1 MPVVSTCPLFFFSS
15 RRRQTSC
22 ALVTGVQTCALP
34 ISVNLIKGDD
44 VAHVRLLQLSGAGS
58 ASHSGWSSAMGGSK
72 FAASASE
79 NTVAPASEPKPEW
92 LFQKSRPAS
101 ASRVTRTYP
110 STPSWRSE
118 EHTSELQS
126 LMRISYVVFCLKKKK
141 KSTTRL
147 RMRQ

>member
-1 MPVVSTCPLFFFSS
+1 MRISGWSS
-15 RRRQTSC
+15 DVCSSDLLDGPRFGRRQREK
-22 ALVTGVQTCALP
+22 AGQLAGVVPPATLFCSTIGA
-34 ISVNLIKGDD
+34 VNLIKGDD

-92 LFQKSRPAS
+92 LFQKSRTAS
-101 ASRVTRTYP
+101 A
-110 STPSWRSE
+110 RSE

-126 LMRISYVVFCLKKKK
+126 LMRISY
-141 KSTTRL
+141 
-147 RMRQ
+147 